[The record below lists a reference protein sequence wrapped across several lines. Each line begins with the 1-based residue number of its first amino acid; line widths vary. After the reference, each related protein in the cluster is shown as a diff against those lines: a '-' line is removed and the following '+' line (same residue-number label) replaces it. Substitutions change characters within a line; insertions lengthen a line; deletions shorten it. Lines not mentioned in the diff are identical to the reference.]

1 MNRCE
6 LAPGGDVPA
15 SQDRPQSQPGEATG
29 VRAFRQIAAGSVR
42 YEGGSGRTRRHE
54 RVPCLNVSKQSGRGG
69 IIAVVAV
76 ITGVFVALTGHG
88 LVAALATVVGL
99 ALGMAIVRYLIKGR

>member
-1 MNRCE
+1 MPER
-6 LAPGGDVPA
+6 G
-15 SQDRPQSQPGEATG
+15 QS
-29 VRAFRQIAAGSVR
+29 
-42 YEGGSGRTRRHE
+42 
-54 RVPCLNVSKQSGRGG
+54 RVDAG

-99 ALGMAIVRYLIKGR
+99 ALGMAIVRHLIKGR

>member
-6 LAPGGDVPA
+6 LAPGDVPA

-42 YEGGSGRTRRHE
+42 YQTARESAMPE
-54 RVPCLNVSKQSGRGG
+54 RGQSRVDAG

>member
-1 MNRCE
+1 MRPPE
-6 LAPGGDVPA
+6 FAHF
-15 SQDRPQSQPGEATG
+15 DRLPLVRPLRGERTDLTARESAMPERGQS
-29 VRAFRQIAAGSVR
+29 
-42 YEGGSGRTRRHE
+42 
-54 RVPCLNVSKQSGRGG
+54 RVDAG

-76 ITGVFVALTGHG
+76 TTGAFVALTGHG

>member
-6 LAPGGDVPA
+6 LAPGDVPA

-42 YEGGSGRTRRHE
+42 YEGSGRTRRHE
-54 RVPCLNVSKQSGRGG
+54 SAMPERGQSRVDAG